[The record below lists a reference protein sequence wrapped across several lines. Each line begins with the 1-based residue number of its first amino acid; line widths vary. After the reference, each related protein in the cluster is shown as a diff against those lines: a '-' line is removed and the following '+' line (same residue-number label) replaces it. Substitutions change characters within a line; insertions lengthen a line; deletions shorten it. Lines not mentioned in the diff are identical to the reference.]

1 MNTNMVYNLKFY
13 IRETNS
19 RIIVENIKIEEEVYS
34 YLLDKLE
41 TNRFITIINENQDPI
56 TINVGDIHR
65 IETTIEMQEI

>member
-19 RIIVENIKIEEEVYS
+19 RIIVENVKIEEEVYS

>member
-1 MNTNMVYNLKFY
+1 MNAKMVYDLKFY
-13 IRETNS
+13 IRETNTK
-19 RIIVENIKIEEEVYS
+19 IIVENVKIEEEVYN